1 MDVESIEFEEPH
13 TYATPE
19 ENIWTYDHEQKRES
33 ATDNCQKI
41 FANLS
46 RVCELEDAVV
56 EWYDARYF
64 YQKKKSAID
73 ISFMEDLFQVKM
85 KEYAGMD

>member
-1 MDVESIEFEEPH
+1 MVDAESIEFEQPQ

-19 ENIWTYDHEQKRES
+19 ENIWTYDHEEKKVKS
-33 ATDNCQKI
+33 SDNCQKI

-56 EWYDARYF
+56 EWYD
-64 YQKKKSAID
+64 
-73 ISFMEDLFQVKM
+73 
-85 KEYAGMD
+85 